1 MFYFRFCC
9 NQSFNRRS
17 LYSTYWMLGASLV
30 LLSHTIAPAAWANES
45 FINKTRVN
53 EIRLAQARFTPDQL
67 PLSDLTNSSELQF
80 DSSVRGRIGAGSIRH
95 QGRLF
100 SIYRFEGEAG
110 QLIRLNV
117 VGELASDRPSDRIQ
131 TGSLLVNPAVILLDP
146 NGEIVAQQPE
156 QANAANALIR
166 MNLPTTGT
174 YHVFVTSTIIGAG
187 GRYDLTLQQIEQ
199 VR

>member
-1 MFYFRFCC
+1 
-9 NQSFNRRS
+9 
-17 LYSTYWMLGASLV
+17 MLGASLV